1 MIISVAFSAA
11 LLAIHGVTGA
21 IIPVNKNAIK
31 RNEAVDAN
39 SEAIRVAQN
48 PAVKR
53 TDQDAPTVPISI
65 SYGEGSVEQSEV
77 TVKSDN
83 IVIPTIKG
91 LEKRVRYRDGYPDIA
106 DVCTVGKHWAQ
117 TSNHPQYCTQL
128 ETSKAKK
135 NSDPEL
141 WFWCYVWT
149 SCDVSN
155 REPTVA
161 ENLSA
166 SSTASGTNDPIASP
180 PGCHAKAKPF
190 YFANTA
196 TCGAELVKGSV
207 SYKYLY
213 PGTPA
218 WSTGVMA
225 ECFENAGCEGG
236 LQFGG

>member
-31 RNEAVDAN
+31 RNEAVGAN

-106 DVCTVGKHWAQ
+106 DVCT
-117 TSNHPQYCTQL
+117 L

-149 SCDVSN
+149 SCDVPN